1 LNVPRLDREIGI
13 EVYATKSQGIGG
25 RIRQFPEDFKVEE
38 TLTDGSRAQIEP
50 AVMPQISGRGR
61 YLICVLVKRNCDT
74 LLTVQAV
81 VKKLGLNEERVQIAG
96 IKDARAL
103 SAQHISIGRMFPE
116 QVEQVKLGSSVWLY
130 PLRFSNEKI
139 HSGLLFGNQFR
150 ITLRKLSHAESLI
163 GEQIESVGD
172 DLLNLGGC
180 PNFYGHQRFGTTRP
194 ITHLV
199 GKQILHGQWEKATLT
214 YLAKPSLNEHPE
226 SRQAR
231 EQLLKTRNYG
241 EALRCFPFRLV
252 YERQMLGHLAR
263 RPRDFVGAFHRLPK
277 KLCQLFIQAY
287 QSYLFNQFLSQR
299 IQNGLPLKR
308 SRRGE
313 FKVRIDGEEYLAL
326 PQIGYRQFV
335 SAGEQGEN
343 EKQILEKEDI
353 APQNFKVSAMPE
365 IDSSGSLRTALTPL
379 IGLNTEKPVQDDA
392 NPDKKM
398 VSLSFTLRKGSYATI
413 ILREFMKPRNPV
425 KAGF

>member
-1 LNVPRLDREIGI
+1 LNVPRLDIEIGI

-74 LLTVQAV
+74 LLAVQAV
-81 VKKLGLNEERVQIAG
+81 VKKLGLDEERVQIAG

-199 GKQILHGQWEKATLT
+199 GKQILHGQWEKAALT

-379 IGLNTEKPVQDDA
+379 IGLNIEKPVQDDA

-398 VSLSFTLRKGSYATI
+398 MSLSFTLRKGSYATI

>member
-1 LNVPRLDREIGI
+1 MNVPRLDREIGI